1 MIAPVDLVPG
11 QHLGRYELLIAIAQG
26 GMGTVWAARER
37 GGAAGNTIVA
47 VKTMLPAL
55 SSDPRCKRMFLT
67 ESRIAARIKHPNVC
81 AILDQGEQSGVLYF
95 VMEWID
101 GDALVELLGGST
113 RKQGRPLPLPVAVRI
128 AIESARGLHAA
139 HELRDDDGTLV
150 GLVHRDVSPHNIL
163 ITRDG
168 SVKIADFGVAKAV
181 AHADNPTTNT
191 GHMKGKILFM
201 APEQVYSEQLDRR
214 SDIFAL
220 GIVLYQLTTGTH
232 PFAASHDLATMA
244 RIARPEPVDPPSS
257 VVPDYPPALE
267 AAVMRALA
275 KDPAERFATM
285 AELADA
291 LEAVEATLGGRREE
305 VTGYIRDALASRA
318 ARRTAVLKDAVRA
331 ADGRARGRP
340 LSRLDPQRRARTIAT
355 AAALVA
361 SGALLGAATLLWVG
375 LGEGPAPPGAVEPAA
390 PALPVELPQ
399 VATAE
404 PRAPE
409 PTRADALA
417 PALAPSSAPAPPP
430 SSAPAASA
438 TAAPPPVRSPADTG
452 RAKFRDPGF

>member
-37 GGAAGNTIVA
+37 GGAASNTIVA

-81 AILDQGEQSGVLYF
+81 AILDQGEQNGVLYF

-181 AHADNPTTNT
+181 AQADNPTTNT

-291 LEAVEATLGGRREE
+291 LEAVEAMLGGRREE

-318 ARRTAVLKDAVRA
+318 ARRTAVLKDALRA
-331 ADGRARGRP
+331 ADGRSRGRP

-375 LGEGPAPPGAVEPAA
+375 LGEGPAAPGVVEPAA
-390 PALPVELPQ
+390 PALPVEPRPQ

-409 PTRADALA
+409 PPRADA
-417 PALAPSSAPAPPP
+417 PAPSSAPATPP

-438 TAAPPPVRSPADTG
+438 TAAPPPVRSPVDTG

>member
-11 QHLGRYELLIAIAQG
+11 QLLGRYELLIAIAQG

-37 GGAAGNTIVA
+37 GRAGGGDRIVA

-81 AILDQGEQSGVLYF
+81 AILDQGEQNGVLYF

-101 GDALVELLGGST
+101 GDALVALLGGST

-128 AIESARGLHAA
+128 AIDSARGLHAA
-139 HELRDDDGTLV
+139 HELRDDSGALV

-168 SVKIADFGVAKAV
+168 SVKIADFGVAKAM
-181 AHADNPTTNT
+181 AQADNPTTNT

-257 VVPDYPPALE
+257 LVPDYPPALE
-267 AAVMRALA
+267 AAVVRALA

-285 AELADA
+285 AELAEA
-291 LEAVEATLGGRREE
+291 LEAVNTTLGGRREE
-305 VTGYIRDALASRA
+305 VTGYIRDALASRS
-318 ARRTAVLKDAVRA
+318 ARRAAVIKDALRA
-331 ADGRARGRP
+331 ADGRSRGRP
-340 LSRLDPQRRARTIAT
+340 LSRLDPRRRARTIAT

-375 LGEGPAPPGAVEPAA
+375 LGESPATPGEAVPAA
-390 PALPVELPQ
+390 PPPPPEPRTR

-404 PRAPE
+404 QVAPE
-409 PTRADALA
+409 PPRAV
-417 PALAPSSAPAPPP
+417 APAPSASPATPP

-438 TAAPPPVRSPADTG
+438 TAGPPRPRSPAETG
-452 RAKFRDPGF
+452 RAKFREPGF

>member
-1 MIAPVDLVPG
+1 MPG
-11 QHLGRYELLIAIAQG
+11 QLLGRYELLIAVAQG

-37 GGAAGNTIVA
+37 GGAARDTIVA

-81 AILDQGEQSGVLYF
+81 AILDQGEQNGVLYF

-101 GDALVELLGGST
+101 GDALVALLGGSA

-168 SVKIADFGVAKAV
+168 SVKIADFGVAKAM
-181 AHADNPTTNT
+181 AQADNPTTNT

-257 VVPDYPPALE
+257 LVPDYPPALE

-291 LEAVEATLGGRREE
+291 LEAVDATLGGRREE
-305 VTGYIRDALASRA
+305 VTGYIRDALASRT
-318 ARRTAVLKDAVRA
+318 ARKTAVIKDALRA
-331 ADGRARGRP
+331 ADGRSRGRP
-340 LSRLDPQRRARTIAT
+340 SSRLDPQRRARTIAT

-375 LGEGPAPPGAVEPAA
+375 LGEGPGAPGLVEPAA
-390 PALPVELPQ
+390 PAFPVEPRPR

-404 PRAPE
+404 PRAPD
-409 PTRADALA
+409 PPLA
-417 PALAPSSAPAPPP
+417 VAPAPSAAPAPTP

-438 TAAPPPVRSPADTG
+438 PATPPPARSPAETG

>member
-1 MIAPVDLVPG
+1 MPG
-11 QHLGRYELLIAIAQG
+11 QLLGRYELLIAIAQG

-37 GGAAGNTIVA
+37 GGAAGDKIVA

-101 GDALVELLGGST
+101 GDALVALQGGST

-128 AIESARGLHAA
+128 AIEAARGLHAA
-139 HELRDDDGTLV
+139 HELRDEDGALV

-168 SVKIADFGVAKAV
+168 TVKIADFGVAKAV
-181 AHADNPTTNT
+181 AQADNPTTNT

-257 VVPDYPPALE
+257 LAPGYPPALE

-291 LEAVEATLGGRREE
+291 LEAVNATLGGRPEE
-305 VTGYIRDALASRA
+305 VTGYIRDALAARTSR
-318 ARRTAVLKDAVRA
+318 RAVVIKDALRA
-331 ADGRARGRP
+331 ADGRSRGRP
-340 LSRLDPQRRARTIAT
+340 SSRLDPRRRARTIAT

-361 SGALLGAATLLWVG
+361 SGALLGAATLLWIG
-375 LGEGPAPPGAVEPAA
+375 LGEGPAAQQIVEVPAA
-390 PALPVELPQ
+390 PPLTEEPRPRSA
-399 VATAE
+399 AAE

-409 PTRADALA
+409 P
-417 PALAPSSAPAPPP
+417 PPAPAPSTSPATPP
-430 SSAPAASA
+430 SSAPAA
-438 TAAPPPVRSPADTG
+438 AASPGPPRPPRAPAETG
-452 RAKFRDPGF
+452 RARFREPGF

>member
-1 MIAPVDLVPG
+1 MPG
-11 QHLGRYELLIAIAQG
+11 QLLGRYELLIAIAQG

-37 GGAAGNTIVA
+37 GGAAGGDRIVA

-67 ESRIAARIKHPNVC
+67 ESRIASRIKHPNVC
-81 AILDQGEQSGVLYF
+81 AILDQGEQNGVLYF

-101 GDALVELLGGST
+101 GDALVALLGGST

-139 HELRDDDGTLV
+139 HELRDDSGALV

-168 SVKIADFGVAKAV
+168 SVKIADFGVAKAMAQV
-181 AHADNPTTNT
+181 DNPTTNT

-257 VVPDYPPALE
+257 LVPDYPPALE
-267 AAVMRALA
+267 AAVVRALA

-285 AELADA
+285 AELAEA
-291 LEAVEATLGGRREE
+291 LEAVDAALGGRREE
-305 VTGYIRDALASRA
+305 VTGYIRDALASRS
-318 ARRTAVLKDAVRA
+318 ARR
-331 ADGRARGRP
+331 
-340 LSRLDPQRRARTIAT
+340 
-355 AAALVA
+355 
-361 SGALLGAATLLWVG
+361 
-375 LGEGPAPPGAVEPAA
+375 
-390 PALPVELPQ
+390 
-399 VATAE
+399 
-404 PRAPE
+404 
-409 PTRADALA
+409 
-417 PALAPSSAPAPPP
+417 
-430 SSAPAASA
+430 
-438 TAAPPPVRSPADTG
+438 
-452 RAKFRDPGF
+452 

>member
-1 MIAPVDLVPG
+1 MIPPVDLAPG
-11 QHLGRYELLIAIAQG
+11 HLLGRYELLIAIAQG
-26 GMGTVWAARER
+26 GMGTVWAARDR
-37 GGAAGNTIVA
+37 GSPAGDRIVA

-67 ESRIAARIKHPNVC
+67 ESRIASRIKHPNVC
-81 AILDQGEQSGVLYF
+81 AILDQGEQNGVLYF

-113 RKQGRPLPLPVAVRI
+113 RKQNRPIPLPVAVRI
-128 AIESARGLHAA
+128 AIEAARGLHAA
-139 HELRDDDGTLV
+139 HELRDDGGALI

-181 AHADNPTTNT
+181 AQADNPTTNT

-201 APEQVYSEQLDRR
+201 APEQVYSETLDRR

-257 VVPDYPPALE
+257 LVPGYPPELE
-267 AAVMRALA
+267 AAVVRALA
-275 KDPAERFATM
+275 KDPAERFPTM
-285 AELADA
+285 AELAEA
-291 LEAVEATLGGRREE
+291 LEAVNAALGARREE
-305 VTGYIRDALASRA
+305 VTAYIRDALATRVARRA
-318 ARRTAVLKDAVRA
+318 AVIRDAVRA
-331 ADGRARGRP
+331 ADGWSRGRP
-340 LSRLDPQRRARTIAT
+340 FSRLDPRRRARTIAT

-361 SGALLGAATLLWVG
+361 SGALLGAATLLWIG
-375 LGEGPAPPGAVEPAA
+375 LAEGPAAPGVAVPAPPAFPAEPR
-390 PALPVELPQ
+390 PRI
-399 VATAE
+399 ATAE
-404 PRAPE
+404 PRAALPE
-409 PTRADALA
+409 PPREAALSSSSSPAAPPSAA
-417 PALAPSSAPAPPP
+417 PAPSASPAPPP
-430 SSAPAASA
+430 ARAPAE
-438 TAAPPPVRSPADTG
+438 TG

>member
-81 AILDQGEQSGVLYF
+81 AILDQGEQNGVLYF

-168 SVKIADFGVAKAV
+168 SVKIADFGVAKAM
-181 AHADNPTTNT
+181 AQADNPTTNT

-291 LEAVEATLGGRREE
+291 LESVEATLGGRREE

-318 ARRTAVLKDAVRA
+318 ARRTAVIKDALRA
-331 ADGRARGRP
+331 ADGRSRGRP

-375 LGEGPAPPGAVEPAA
+375 LGDGPAAPGAVEPAA
-390 PALPVELPQ
+390 PALPAEPRPQ

-404 PRAPE
+404 PRATE
-409 PTRADALA
+409 PPRADA
-417 PALAPSSAPAPPP
+417 PAPSSAPATPP

>member
-81 AILDQGEQSGVLYF
+81 AILDQGEQNGVLYF

-168 SVKIADFGVAKAV
+168 SVKIADFGVAKAM
-181 AHADNPTTNT
+181 AQADNPTTNT

-318 ARRTAVLKDAVRA
+318 ARRTAVIKDALRA
-331 ADGRARGRP
+331 ADGRSRGRP

-375 LGEGPAPPGAVEPAA
+375 LGDGPAAPGAVEPAA
-390 PALPVELPQ
+390 PALPVEPRPQ

-409 PTRADALA
+409 LPRADA
-417 PALAPSSAPAPPP
+417 PAPSSAPATPP

>member
-1 MIAPVDLVPG
+1 MPG
-11 QHLGRYELLIAIAQG
+11 QLLGRYELLIAIAQG

-37 GGAAGNTIVA
+37 GGAAGDKIVA

-101 GDALVELLGGST
+101 GDALVALQGGST

-128 AIESARGLHAA
+128 AIEAARGLHAA
-139 HELRDDDGTLV
+139 HELRDEDGALV

-181 AHADNPTTNT
+181 AQADNPTTNT

-257 VVPDYPPALE
+257 LDPGYPPALE
-267 AAVMRALA
+267 AAVVRALA

-291 LEAVEATLGGRREE
+291 LEAVNATLGGRPEE
-305 VTGYIRDALASRA
+305 VTGYIRDALAARTARRA
-318 ARRTAVLKDAVRA
+318 AVIKDALRA
-331 ADGRARGRP
+331 ADGRSRGRP
-340 LSRLDPQRRARTIAT
+340 SSRLDPRRRARTIAT

-361 SGALLGAATLLWVG
+361 SGALLGAATLLWIG
-375 LGEGPAPPGAVEPAA
+375 LGEGPAPQQIVEVPAA
-390 PALPVELPQ
+390 PPVTEEPGPR
-399 VATAE
+399 AANAE

-409 PTRADALA
+409 P
-417 PALAPSSAPAPPP
+417 PPAPAPSTAPATPP
-430 SSAPAASA
+430 SSAPAATVSPGPPRPPR
-438 TAAPPPVRSPADTG
+438 APAEAG
-452 RAKFRDPGF
+452 RARFREPGF

>member
-1 MIAPVDLVPG
+1 M
-11 QHLGRYELLIAIAQG
+11 LGRYELLIAIAQG

-37 GGAAGNTIVA
+37 GGPAGDRIVA

-67 ESRIAARIKHPNVC
+67 ESRIASRIKHPNVC

-101 GDALVELLGGST
+101 GDALVALLGGSA

-128 AIESARGLHAA
+128 AIEAARGLHAA
-139 HELRDDDGTLV
+139 HELRDEGGALV

-181 AHADNPTTNT
+181 AQADNPTTNT

-201 APEQVYSEQLDRR
+201 APEQVYSDDLDRR

-257 VVPDYPPALE
+257 LVADYPPALE
-267 AAVMRALA
+267 AAVLRALA

-291 LEAVEATLGGRREE
+291 LEAVNATLGGRGEE
-305 VTGYIRDALASRA
+305 VTAYIRDALASRS
-318 ARRTAVLKDAVRA
+318 ARRATVIEDALRA
-331 ADGRARGRP
+331 ADGRAPGRSP
-340 LSRLDPQRRARTIAT
+340 SRLDPRRRARTIAT

-361 SGALLGAATLLWVG
+361 SGALLGAATLLWIG
-375 LGEGPAPPGAVEPAA
+375 LGEGPAAPGVIVPAGTFPAEEPAPRSTAGDERAAAPAPAPTGTPAPSTSPAEPPTAAPSASASPAA
-390 PALPVELPQ
+390 P
-399 VATAE
+399 
-404 PRAPE
+404 
-409 PTRADALA
+409 
-417 PALAPSSAPAPPP
+417 PA
-430 SSAPAASA
+430 
-438 TAAPPPVRSPADTG
+438 RSPTDTR

>member
-1 MIAPVDLVPG
+1 MPG
-11 QHLGRYELLIAIAQG
+11 QLLGRYELLIAIAQG

-37 GGAAGNTIVA
+37 GGAAGDKIVA

-67 ESRIAARIKHPNVC
+67 ESRIASRIKHPNVC

-101 GDALVELLGGST
+101 GDALVALLGGST
-113 RKQGRPLPLPVAVRI
+113 RKQGSPLPLPVAVRI
-128 AIESARGLHAA
+128 AIEAARGLHAA
-139 HELRDDDGTLV
+139 HELRDDGGALV

-168 SVKIADFGVAKAV
+168 SVKIADFGVAKAMAQV
-181 AHADNPTTNT
+181 DNPTTNT

-214 SDIFAL
+214 SDVFAL

-244 RIARPEPVDPPSS
+244 RIARPEPVDPPGPL
-257 VVPDYPPALE
+257 VPGYPPALE

-291 LEAVEATLGGRREE
+291 LEAVDAALGSRPGE
-305 VTGYIRDALASRA
+305 VTGYIRNALAARTS
-318 ARRTAVLKDAVRA
+318 RRTALIKDALRA
-331 ADGRARGRP
+331 AEGRARGRTP
-340 LSRLDPQRRARTIAT
+340 SRLDPRRRARTIAT

-361 SGALLGAATLLWVG
+361 SGALLGAATLLWIG
-375 LGEGPAPPGAVEPAA
+375 LGEGPGAPPVAVPAA
-390 PALPVELPQ
+390 PAVTVEPRPG

-409 PTRADALA
+409 PARVSEPAPSTA
-417 PALAPSSAPAPPP
+417 PAAPP
-430 SSAPAASA
+430 SSTPAASA
-438 TAAPPPVRSPADTG
+438 SPPRSRSPAETG
-452 RAKFRDPGF
+452 RAKFREPGF